1 MALRVTTSQPK
12 VKLKV
17 TTAPTYSGTLR
28 VGSTSTARG
37 STQLQGSSYNPQKSV
52 STQRTANIAPKT
64 YNPQKTI
71 TATQLNNAKVSDD
84 WAKKEATR
92 LRQEADRKA
101 AERRAE
107 LKRLADAKNIEIEG
121 NKQGWLGK
129 LTFQSDFKA
138 RNARETASQYL
149 EYNSNVVY
157 PNLLARQ
164 RNFEVEQGRRY
175 QEAVDA
181 IQNAKSEAEF
191 NSIIAEFEDWE
202 KRTIDSL
209 NADITAYTT
218 EQELLEQYAGTPISS
233 FTGNALGST
242 KRLGQKVGGAGW
254 NALSWTVSQPRRAIN
269 AGINFVNPNRKRL
282 YEDGSEQKRGA
293 DITSNIKGGN
303 PLSRG
308 WSQLQNAYNATK
320 NADGSYQRVFG
331 YDKDQEAEMIRRAGT
346 PEWEHGRSYGK
357 GMDEF
362 RAKYT
367 DDFWDL
373 VADPLN
379 FLPNNWFGKSTKAV
393 KGSKAGQQVAKLGSK
408 FSDEAWRL
416 ASKSKK
422 LSNYLISREA
432 RKANPNS
439 FRNWLTKRVGTSTDD
454 FFGDNK
460 KLIKFRNEASEEL
473 GKRADDWQRVKK
485 GFSAKTQAGLS
496 KLTDD
501 EARILQE
508 YMLPHTFGNNAKS
521 KYKIAKN
528 VFDWDKVEVP
538 RGFSKASRN
547 KIEDLA
553 RALKNESDTLTR
565 MSLDYDEF
573 YNAGQ
578 NAKRYLKGAKAYKR
592 GQGLQYSYVPN
603 YNSKPSVGGFDDVNK
618 SRNASRW
625 WLKQKASDNRIRQS
639 AQQLKTSFGKRA
651 SAQLYNDT
659 NAGRWLA
666 NNADDYTSAIDDATK
681 ALNWRKQGYGNSVW
695 NKLNTASIKNPASPL
710 KLWRKAVLA
719 LNPSWYVNN
728 IATNIPFSFSAGG
741 LDVIPEYLRLLK
753 KSGRV
758 FDDLPEGVRGSLDE
772 FVGGGRLGKLGSK
785 IEDTSRIATFR
796 ALKRKGFSDADA
808 LRDMNRWL
816 FDYSVKNWERP
827 IRNVAPFYKW
837 QANLMRQSVQMPFTR
852 PRSAKFYDKF
862 NQKFF
867 RDPINNLPDY
877 PQTYVDENGQEQ
889 TFNPK
894 EGFKGKMLVG
904 YDENGNPKFA
914 STPFWAMNPDTM
926 TDFGINPFLSTAMD
940 MYTSQDKWGR
950 RNTDRNTL
958 QLLGERFPQY
968 NYYNAFREKDQ
979 KLTSKYFAQGGN
991 SKWKQGYDPSLPN
1004 YDKSMDKGREFKRR
1018 QNSFWGGQIFNQTT
1032 FDKAE
1037 YDKKFRLSQFNKE
1050 FFAIDWE
1057 KEYDKDYN
1065 KARAKQ
1071 EALAGK
1077 YGFDYK
1083 KDIIDDYW
1091 TKNDTPTT
1099 TATKRAK
1106 EDARQFSR
1114 DFWESYNAL
1123 PQGSRTQASVR
1134 RPFLINK
1141 YKEWADNNAFLENG
1155 YRRIPKF
1162 TVYKDGQPTSE
1173 KAEKNLVTLRSEET
1187 QSQARLA
1194 IGKAKYQRY
1203 LEYQKAKKTGDWSW
1217 FEKNGGG
1224 SQKARDYKKATETG
1238 DWTEWRKKYGDT
1250 RKSTPYQYDGKYF
1263 KSQETMD
1270 KYIEGKF
1277 WRDYYALDNTKD
1289 RQALLAEF
1297 PQFKLYD
1304 QPQTQEEWD
1313 RVRQLLR
1320 EKRNRDLAT
1329 VDGFSDIRQATKKRI
1344 ETSFRKGFGGR
1355 RLKYKF

>member
-1 MALRVTTSQPK
+1 MA
-12 VKLKV
+12 LKV
-17 TTAPTYSGTLR
+17 TTAPTYTGKLKVVSYKPPTTNLK
-28 VGSTSTARG
+28 VTTKPVSYVTPKT
-37 STQLQGSSYNPQKSV
+37 YNPQKSV
-52 STQRTANIAPKT
+52 NVAPKT
-64 YNPQKTI
+64 YNPQQ
-71 TATQLNNAKVSDD
+71 TATAKQLNNAQVSSN
-84 WAKKEATR
+84 WATQQAERMRA
-92 LRQEADRKA
+92 EADALAKRQ
-101 AERRAE
+101 E

-121 NKQGWLGK
+121 AKQGWLGK
-129 LTFQSDFKA
+129 LTFQGDFKA

-149 EYNSNVVY
+149 EYNSNVVF
-157 PNLLARQ
+157 PSLLARQ
-164 RNFEVEQGRRY
+164 RNFEREQGKRY
-175 QEAVDA
+175 QQAVNA
-181 IQNAKSEAEF
+181 LQNAKSEAEF
-191 NSIIAEFEDWE
+191 NAIIAQFEDWE

-218 EQELLEQYAGTPISS
+218 EQELLEQYAGTPITS
-233 FTGNALGST
+233 FTGNALGGL
-242 KRLGQKVGGAGW
+242 KRTGQKIGGAGW

-308 WSQLQNAYNATK
+308 WSQLQNAYNATR

-331 YDKDQEAEMIRRAGT
+331 YDKEQEAEMIRKAGT

-357 GMDEF
+357 GLDEF

-379 FLPNNWFGKSTKAV
+379 FLPNNWFGKSTKAI
-393 KGSKAGQQVAKLGSK
+393 KGSTAGKQVAKLGSK
-408 FSDEAWRL
+408 FSDDLWRI
-416 ASKSKK
+416 AGKSKK

-473 GKRADDWQRVKK
+473 SKRADDWQRVKK

-501 EARILQE
+501 EARMLQE

-573 YNAGQ
+573 YNAGR
-578 NAKRYLKGAKAYKR
+578 NAKRYLKSAKAYKR

-603 YNSKPSVGGFDDVNK
+603 YNPKPSVGDFKK

-625 WLKQKASDNRIRQS
+625 WLKQKASDSRIQQS
-639 AQQLKTSFGKRA
+639 AEQLKTSFGKRA

-666 NNADDYTSAIDDATK
+666 NNADDYASAIDDATK
-681 ALNWRKQGYGNSVW
+681 ALNWRKHGYGNSVW

-741 LDVIPEYLRLLK
+741 LDVIPEYFRLLK

-837 QANLMRQSVQMPFTR
+837 QANLMRQAVQMPFTR

-940 MYTSQDKWGR
+940 MYTSQDRWGR

-968 NYYNAFREKDQ
+968 NYYNAFRERNQ

-1004 YDKSMDKGREFKRR
+1004 YDKSLDKGREFKRR
-1018 QNSFWGGQIFNQTT
+1018 QNSFWGGQIFNTTT

-1037 YDKKFRLSQFNKE
+1037 YDKKFRLTQFNKD
-1050 FFAIDWE
+1050 FFAVDWE
-1057 KEYDKDYN
+1057 KEYDEDYN

-1071 EALAGK
+1071 EAIAQK
-1077 YGFDYK
+1077 YGFDYQ
-1083 KDIIDDYW
+1083 KDIINDYW
-1091 TKNDTPTT
+1091 TKYDTPTT

-1106 EDARQFSR
+1106 EDARGFTR

-1141 YKEWADNNAFLENG
+1141 YKEWAENNAFLENG

-1162 TVYKDGQPTSE
+1162 TVYKDGQATNE
-1173 KAEKNLVTLRSEET
+1173 KREKNLVTLRSEET
-1187 QSQARLA
+1187 QSQARRA

-1217 FEKNGGG
+1217 FDKNPSG
-1224 SQKARDYKKATETG
+1224 KK
-1238 DWTEWRKKYGDT
+1238 R
-1250 RKSTPYQYDGKYF
+1250 SSPFQYDGKYF

-1277 WRDYYALDNTKD
+1277 WRDYYALKTTKE

-1320 EKRNRDLAT
+1320 DKRNRDLAT
-1329 VDGFSDIRQATKKRI
+1329 IDGFSDIRQATKKRI